1 MRIELKEIDKDTL
14 KVGDWVGIAREVSC
28 GWGSSFRHQLI
39 IPAKITRITPKRTKF
54 FTDKFGEH
62 DKKEVFYEC
71 DSEAEKETFLAKAF
85 CAIKNGIFELTE
97 LKRKG
102 RISAISD
109 EDLPEVADHMKAM
122 MKILEKYKE
131 K

>member
-1 MRIELKEIDKDTL
+1 MNIELKEIDKDTL
-14 KVGDWVGIAREVSC
+14 KVGDVVGVAREVSY

-62 DKKEVFYEC
+62 DKKEIFYEC
-71 DSEAEKETFLAKAF
+71 DGDAGKENYLARSFK
-85 CAIKNGIFELTE
+85 CLSDGIYELNE
-97 LKRKG
+97 LKRLDQ
-102 RISAISD
+102 ISSISD
-109 EDLPEVADHMKAM
+109 EDLLKVAEHMEAM